1 MSPTEQPSVEQRV
14 TGGLPPLR
22 TALLGELAGTYV
34 MVLIGIGSVAAAVLT
49 GAQVGLWQ
57 VAVVWGFGVAIAIHL
72 VAGLSGAHLNPAMS
86 LAFAL
91 VRPHEFPIARLLPYA
106 ATQLT
111 GAVLAGLTSAALFQP
126 FMVRFEQ
133 AKGIT
138 RGLPGSELSAMVFGE
153 YFPNPAIFGTGPEAF
168 ALVSPLMAAGVEAF
182 GTAVLAFVVFAFTS
196 AYSRS
201 APPAAA
207 VPFYIGFTVAVLI
220 SLFAPITQAG
230 WNPARDFGPR
240 LVAFALGWG
249 EIALP
254 GPNGTFWPYIVGPL
268 VGAPIGG
275 WLAER
280 LMRLRT
286 QGEKC
291 AG

>member
-1 MSPTEQPSVEQRV
+1 MSATSTPATDQ
-14 TGGLPPLR
+14 PPLS
-22 TALLGELAGTYV
+22 TALAGELAGTYI

-91 VRPHEFPIARLLPYA
+91 VRPHEFPLSRLLPYA
-106 ATQLT
+106 GAQLL
-111 GAVLAGLTSAALFQP
+111 GAVLAGITTATLFQP
-126 FMVRFEQ
+126 FLLRFEQ
-133 AKGIT
+133 MKGIV
-138 RGLPGSELSAMVFGE
+138 RGQPGSELSAMVFGE
-153 YFPNPAIFGTGPEAF
+153 YFPNPAMFGTGPEAH
-168 ALVSPLMAAGVEAF
+168 ALVSPLLAASVEGF

-196 AYSRS
+196 TRSRS
-201 APPAAA
+201 APPPAA
-207 VPFYIGFTVAVLI
+207 VPFFIGFTVAVLI

-254 GPNGTFWPYIVGPL
+254 GPNGAFWPYIVGPL
-268 VGAPIGG
+268 IGAPVGA

-280 LMRLRT
+280 LMQLRR
-286 QGEKC
+286 
-291 AG
+291 